1 VPIAVACV
9 GDIPIAVQ
17 GHQRSGPIT
26 GNTWLHAHGNA
37 SAELVRSS
45 RQVRRARA
53 SEMIGVIARFGWDGG
68 LFWLVRF
75 TAGPKPR
82 THTAR
87 CRCRATAAPAAM
99 RQACWVQLPARRR
112 TLPVSLRW
120 HETSALMHRGV
131 RATLVREWRIASE
144 LSAGFPR
151 QDQRWASSRVPSRLW
166 RHSTQWRSTH
176 RYCARAR
183 SAATPIE
190 NCRHQA
196 AYLRDGGVPSGAD
209 VVPRS
214 FRWARYQRA

>member
-1 VPIAVACV
+1 MSCTPSRTMLPIAVACV
-9 GDIPIAVQ
+9 GDIPFAVQ
-17 GHQRSGPIT
+17 RP
-26 GNTWLHAHGNA
+26 
-37 SAELVRSS
+37 
-45 RQVRRARA
+45 RARW
-53 SEMIGVIARFGWDGG
+53 SNHWQH
-68 LFWLVRF
+68 LVACSWQRQHR
-75 TAGPKPR
+75 TGPF
-82 THTAR
+82 
-87 CRCRATAAPAAM
+87 
-99 RQACWVQLPARRR
+99 
-112 TLPVSLRW
+112 LPVSLRW

-144 LSAGFPR
+144 LTAGFPR